1 MVAQAFRDK
10 AQQLASQHDGFD
22 ADAMTYSGVFSV
34 NAADLPLAVAKRH
47 SGAGIIVT
55 FLVSKQQAV
64 IWVGGERFWA
74 GGDDPVADDVF
85 EQVVK
90 PWIYEQAPDVF
101 RFFQGLPDDTLTIDL
116 FENE

>member
-10 AQQLASQHDGFD
+10 AQQLASQYNGFD
-22 ADAMTYSGVFSV
+22 ADAMTWSGVFSV
-34 NAADLPLAVAKRH
+34 SAAELPPAVARRH

-74 GGDDPVADDVF
+74 GGNDPDADEVF

-90 PWIYEQAPDVF
+90 PWIFDNAPDVF

-116 FENE
+116 FEDA